1 MSWSF
6 TPITTFVDATTPR
19 ITAGFLNDLQSGVNA
34 SALAGYARVRYTA
47 KCQQGTSVTIRLG
60 APVVVKDS
68 ATGQFVTVD
77 ADGVDWSIPAS
88 LPAGWGYVYLTAT
101 NGIVSFD
108 MTTTAPD
115 QSLRIIGSDETRRYV
130 CSVFSFGSV
139 LRTFH
144 ARDGVYKW
152 EEQVP
157 AVGTPFAS
165 ALYTWQAV
173 DLAALNAV
181 APTASAFSL
190 QATLSAQSAAFFALH
205 LRSYDGTQN
214 GGTGAGY
221 ARQVVAVGN
230 GGSPTPIRQD
240 SSSTLSFATRAGANL
255 FEWRCTST
263 SSTTAYVSIEV
274 DGFEE

>member
-1 MSWSF
+1 MSWPF
-6 TPITTFVDATTPR
+6 TPTTAFVDNTTPR
-19 ITAGFLNDLQSGVNA
+19 ISAGFINDVQAGINA
-34 SALAGYARVRYTA
+34 AALAGYSRVRYTA

-60 APVVVKDS
+60 APVIVKDS

-77 ADGVDWSIPAS
+77 ADGVDWSIPAA
-88 LPAGWGYVYLTAT
+88 LPAGWGSVFLTAT
-101 NGIVSFD
+101 NGIVGFD

-115 QSLRIIGSDETRRYV
+115 QSLRTIGTDETKRYICAV
-130 CSVFSFGSV
+130 YSTGSTI
-139 LRTFH
+139 RSFH

-157 AVGTPFAS
+157 AVGNPYAS
-165 ALYTWQAV
+165 ALYTWQSV
-173 DLAALNAV
+173 NLESLNAI

-190 QATLSAQSAAFFALH
+190 QATMSAVSAAFFALH
-205 LRSYDGTQN
+205 VRSYDGTQN
-214 GGTGAGY
+214 GGSGAGY
-221 ARQVVAVGN
+221 ARQVLSVGN
-230 GGSPTPIRQD
+230 GGTARQD
-240 SSSTLSFATRAGANL
+240 ATATLSFATRAGANL